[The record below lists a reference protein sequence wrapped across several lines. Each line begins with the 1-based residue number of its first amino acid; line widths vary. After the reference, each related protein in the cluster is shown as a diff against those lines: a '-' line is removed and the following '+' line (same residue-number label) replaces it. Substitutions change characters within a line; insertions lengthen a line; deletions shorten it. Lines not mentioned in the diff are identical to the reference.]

1 MKYFVSVDGTEY
13 TVDLKPGAGGS
24 LSAHVVDAAEEGGS
38 AHFEQV
44 HAEKGHDHA
53 VVLVGNQAFDVAL
66 QPLPDGTRRA
76 TLAGFRSEILVQ
88 SERDRQLAFGQSQAR
103 SAGGWIKSPM
113 PGRIIKL
120 MVQAG
125 DTVAAG
131 QAVVIVEAMKM
142 QNELFAEQAGVV
154 AEVRVQAGN
163 TVERDAELVRL
174 EA

>member
-13 TVDLKPGAGGS
+13 TVELKPGADGS
-24 LSAHVVDAAEEGGS
+24 LSADVVDVGAEAGS
-38 AHFEQV
+38 AHFPQV
-44 HAEKGHDHA
+44 HAEKWHDQS
-53 VVLVGNQAFDVAL
+53 VVLVGNQAFEVAL
-66 QPLPDGTRRA
+66 QPLSDGTRRA
-76 TLAGFRSEILVQ
+76 TLGGFRSEILVQ

-120 MVQAG
+120 MVEAG
-125 DTVAAG
+125 DAVAAG

-154 AEVRVQAGN
+154 AEVRVQVGD
-163 TVERDAELVRL
+163 TVERDADLVRI